1 MYLTDEEC
9 KIINQALDDAKEMQ
23 IKYSRALKMVE
34 EQNDFLI
41 KIIEEL
47 IRKNPMIIRDLEGW
61 GLV

>member
-34 EQNDFLI
+34 EQNDFLV
-41 KIIEEL
+41 KI
-47 IRKNPMIIRDLEGW
+47 LE
-61 GLV
+61 